1 MECDDCKGK
10 EQMLEHLIDGMPN
23 ILIVHMKQFRYT
35 SQGHLVKLDLRL
47 KWQQYL
53 DSSKFSLTVNQGK
66 LYELFAVVK
75 HSGNSQSG
83 HYTCMAKR
91 KHPYENKKV
100 WINFDDDTTDIMD
113 DTPKVIDDAYLL
125 LYKKVDM
132 PTSSLVIYSD
142 LKQGE
147 M

>member
-1 MECDDCKGK
+1 M
-10 EQMLEHLIDGMPN
+10 
-23 ILIVHMKQFRYT
+23 
-35 SQGHLVKLDLRL
+35 
-47 KWQQYL
+47 
-53 DSSKFSLTVNQGK
+53 
-66 LYELFAVVK
+66 K

-83 HYTCMAKR
+83 HYTCMTKR
-91 KHPYENKKV
+91 KHPFENKKV

-142 LKQGE
+142 LK
-147 M
+147 